1 MKKNLLTLLIDDKSY
16 SLSEDGSSR
25 HRDVQRGERITESAF
40 YGVFAEHL
48 RLIANAK
55 RVELKVT
62 GNKCND
68 TIKFS
73 EINIRRF
80 KEFYETQVLSPIVTK
95 K

>member
-1 MKKNLLTLLIDDKSY
+1 MKKNLLTLLIDNKSY

-25 HRDVQRGERITESAF
+25 HKDAQHGGRITESAF

-48 RLIANAK
+48 QLIENAK
-55 RVELKVT
+55 KVELKVT
-62 GNKCND
+62 GSQINE

-73 EINIRRF
+73 DTNIRLF
-80 KEFYETQVLSPIVTK
+80 KEFYENQLLSPIVTK